1 MGRFMNHKKW
11 MAVIALAVTAL
22 ILTHLPV
29 SEADAAASASDFQT
43 QGSTLVK
50 YRGTEERVTIPD
62 TVEVVGESAFENNQ
76 KVQFVVIPKSVKRL
90 DAYVFW
96 GCNNLEEVVLGK
108 GLTAVDEYS
117 FAGCTGL
124 KQITIPENI
133 QSIDAQ
139 AFAGC
144 VNLTDIYIPATVT
157 GIAEDAFLN
166 CDNVTIHADEGS
178 VAAQFA
184 QKLAE
189 QKNRDPLVTAAP
201 VQTPT
206 AVSRPDTQ
214 ATTEPVSTAT
224 PAPVATP
231 VPGNVLGSTIIVGN
245 HALVMVHPGEEKVQ
259 QGYTEPEAGQ
269 ETGEEQDIT
278 AETENGKIPEW
289 MYYRNQS
296 VSAVTIPEGTTEIG
310 RFAFSRSSLR
320 TVTIPEGVT
329 VIDYAAFYHC
339 DNLDNVILPDTVNT
353 VGAKA
358 FTHTGWLDD
367 FEENSMDD
375 FLISG
380 DILVAYKG
388 NLPEVVIPDGVRVIA
403 EEAFRNHTELKKV
416 HLPASVTDIG
426 NDAFPEGIEIINEY
440 WGDLTDTRNRNR
452 HKID

>member
-29 SEADAAASASDFQT
+29 SEADAAASASDFQIE
-43 QGSTLVK
+43 GSTLTK

-329 VIDYAAFYHC
+329 TIDYAAFYHC

-358 FTHTGWLDD
+358 FTHTGWMDD

-426 NDAFPEGIEIINEY
+426 NDAFPEGIEIINE
-440 WGDLTDTRNRNR
+440 
-452 HKID
+452 

>member
-329 VIDYAAFYHC
+329 TIDYAAFYHC

-358 FTHTGWLDD
+358 FTHTGWLNH

-426 NDAFPEGIEIINEY
+426 NDAFPEGIEIINE
-440 WGDLTDTRNRNR
+440 
-452 HKID
+452 

>member
-1 MGRFMNHKKW
+1 MNHKKW

-124 KQITIPENI
+124 KQITIPENV

-178 VAAQFA
+178 VAAQFS

-278 AETENGKIPEW
+278 AETENGKVPEW

-426 NDAFPEGIEIINEY
+426 NDAFPEGIEIINE
-440 WGDLTDTRNRNR
+440 
-452 HKID
+452 

>member
-90 DAYVFW
+90 EAYVFW

-224 PAPVATP
+224 PAPAATP
-231 VPGNVLGSTIIVGN
+231 VPCNVLGSTIIVGN

-329 VIDYAAFYHC
+329 TIDYAAFYHC

-358 FTHTGWLDD
+358 FTHTGWMDD

-426 NDAFPEGIEIINEY
+426 NDAFPEGIEIINE
-440 WGDLTDTRNRNR
+440 
-452 HKID
+452 

>member
-278 AETENGKIPEW
+278 AETENGKVPEW

-329 VIDYAAFYHC
+329 TIDYAAFYHC

-358 FTHTGWLDD
+358 FTHTGWMDD

-426 NDAFPEGIEIINEY
+426 NDAFPEGIEIINE
-440 WGDLTDTRNRNR
+440 
-452 HKID
+452 

>member
-96 GCNNLEEVVLGK
+96 GCNNLEEVVMGK

-329 VIDYAAFYHC
+329 TIDYAAFYHC

-358 FTHTGWLDD
+358 FTHTGWMDD

-426 NDAFPEGIEIINEY
+426 NDAFPEGIEIINE
-440 WGDLTDTRNRNR
+440 
-452 HKID
+452 

>member
-90 DAYVFW
+90 EAYVFW

-206 AVSRPDTQ
+206 EVSRPDTQ

-289 MYYRNQS
+289 MYYRDQS

-329 VIDYAAFYHC
+329 TIDYAAFYHC

-358 FTHTGWLDD
+358 FTHTGWMDD

-426 NDAFPEGIEIINEY
+426 NDAFPEGIEIINE
-440 WGDLTDTRNRNR
+440 
-452 HKID
+452 

>member
-11 MAVIALAVTAL
+11 VVALVLIATAL

-224 PAPVATP
+224 PAPAATP

-416 HLPASVTDIG
+416 HLPASVTNIG
-426 NDAFPEGIEIINEY
+426 NDAFPEGIEIINE
-440 WGDLTDTRNRNR
+440 
-452 HKID
+452 

>member
-124 KQITIPENI
+124 KQITIPENV

-144 VNLTDIYIPATVT
+144 INLTDIYIPATVT

-178 VAAQFA
+178 VAAQFS

-214 ATTEPVSTAT
+214 ATTEPVSTTT

-245 HALVMVHPGEEKVQ
+245 HALVMVHPGEEKVR

-416 HLPASVTDIG
+416 HLPASVTDLG
-426 NDAFPEGIEIINEY
+426 NDAFSEGIEIINE
-440 WGDLTDTRNRNR
+440 
-452 HKID
+452 

>member
-1 MGRFMNHKKW
+1 MNHKKW

-296 VSAVTIPEGTTEIG
+296 VGAVTIPEGTTEIG

-329 VIDYAAFYHC
+329 TIDYAAFYHC

-426 NDAFPEGIEIINEY
+426 NDAFPEGIEIINE
-440 WGDLTDTRNRNR
+440 
-452 HKID
+452 

>member
-1 MGRFMNHKKW
+1 MNHKKW

-144 VNLTDIYIPATVT
+144 VNLTDIYIPAMVT

-296 VSAVTIPEGTTEIG
+296 VGAVTIPEGTTEIG

-426 NDAFPEGIEIINEY
+426 NDAFPEGIEIINE
-440 WGDLTDTRNRNR
+440 
-452 HKID
+452 

>member
-124 KQITIPENI
+124 KQITIPENV

-144 VNLTDIYIPATVT
+144 INLTDIYIPATVT

-178 VAAQFA
+178 VAAQFS

-189 QKNRDPLVTAAP
+189 QKKRDPLVTAAP

-214 ATTEPVSTAT
+214 ATTEPVSTTT

-231 VPGNVLGSTIIVGN
+231 VPGNVLGSTIVVGN

-358 FTHTGWLDD
+358 FTHTGWMDD

-426 NDAFPEGIEIINEY
+426 NDAFPEGIEIINE
-440 WGDLTDTRNRNR
+440 
-452 HKID
+452 

>member
-117 FAGCTGL
+117 FAGCMGL
-124 KQITIPENI
+124 KQITIPENV

-157 GIAEDAFLN
+157 VIAEDAFLN

-178 VAAQFA
+178 VAAQFS

-358 FTHTGWLDD
+358 FTHTGWMDD

-426 NDAFPEGIEIINEY
+426 NDAFPEGIEIINE
-440 WGDLTDTRNRNR
+440 
-452 HKID
+452 

>member
-22 ILTHLPV
+22 ILTHLPL

-178 VAAQFA
+178 VAAQFS

-388 NLPEVVIPDGVRVIA
+388 NLPEVVIPNGVRVIA

-426 NDAFPEGIEIINEY
+426 NDAFPEGIEIINE
-440 WGDLTDTRNRNR
+440 
-452 HKID
+452 

>member
-1 MGRFMNHKKW
+1 MNHKKW

-29 SEADAAASASDFQT
+29 SEADAAASVSDFQT

-166 CDNVTIHADEGS
+166 CGNVTIHADEGS

-224 PAPVATP
+224 PAPAATP

-329 VIDYAAFYHC
+329 TIDYAAFYHC

-426 NDAFPEGIEIINEY
+426 NDAFPEGIEIINE
-440 WGDLTDTRNRNR
+440 
-452 HKID
+452 

>member
-90 DAYVFW
+90 EAYVFW

-339 DNLDNVILPDTVNT
+339 DNLDNVVLPDTVNT

-426 NDAFPEGIEIINEY
+426 NDAFPEGIEIINE
-440 WGDLTDTRNRNR
+440 
-452 HKID
+452 

>member
-124 KQITIPENI
+124 KQITIPENV

-144 VNLTDIYIPATVT
+144 INLTDIYIPATVT

-178 VAAQFA
+178 VAAQFS

-214 ATTEPVSTAT
+214 ATTEPVSTTT

-231 VPGNVLGSTIIVGN
+231 VPGNVLGSTIVVGN

-278 AETENGKIPEW
+278 AETENGKIPKW

-358 FTHTGWLDD
+358 FTHTGWMDD

-426 NDAFPEGIEIINEY
+426 NDAFPEGIEIINE
-440 WGDLTDTRNRNR
+440 
-452 HKID
+452 

>member
-1 MGRFMNHKKW
+1 

-358 FTHTGWLDD
+358 FTHTGWMDD

-426 NDAFPEGIEIINEY
+426 NDAFPEGIEIINE
-440 WGDLTDTRNRNR
+440 
-452 HKID
+452 

>member
-416 HLPASVTDIG
+416 HLPAIVTDIG
-426 NDAFPEGIEIINEY
+426 NDAFPEGIEIINE
-440 WGDLTDTRNRNR
+440 
-452 HKID
+452 

>member
-76 KVQFVVIPKSVKRL
+76 KVQFVLIPKSVKRL

-124 KQITIPENI
+124 KQITIPENV

-144 VNLTDIYIPATVT
+144 INLTDIYIPATVT

-178 VAAQFA
+178 VAAQFS

-214 ATTEPVSTAT
+214 ATTEPVSTTT

-231 VPGNVLGSTIIVGN
+231 VPGNVLGSTIVVGN

-358 FTHTGWLDD
+358 FTHTGWMDD

-426 NDAFPEGIEIINEY
+426 NDAFPEGIEIINE
-440 WGDLTDTRNRNR
+440 
-452 HKID
+452 

>member
-29 SEADAAASASDFQT
+29 SEADAAASASDFQIE
-43 QGSTLVK
+43 GSTLTK
-50 YRGTEERVTIPD
+50 YRGSDERVTIPD

-124 KQITIPENI
+124 KQITIPENV

-144 VNLTDIYIPATVT
+144 INLTDIYIPATVT

-178 VAAQFA
+178 VAAQFS

-214 ATTEPVSTAT
+214 ATTEPVSTTT

-426 NDAFPEGIEIINEY
+426 NDAFPEGIEIINE
-440 WGDLTDTRNRNR
+440 
-452 HKID
+452 

>member
-124 KQITIPENI
+124 KQITIPENV

-144 VNLTDIYIPATVT
+144 INLTDIYIPATVT

-178 VAAQFA
+178 VAAQFS

-214 ATTEPVSTAT
+214 ATTEPVSTTT

-231 VPGNVLGSTIIVGN
+231 VPGNVLGSTIVVGN

-278 AETENGKIPEW
+278 ADTENGKIPEW

-358 FTHTGWLDD
+358 FTHTGWMDD

-426 NDAFPEGIEIINEY
+426 NDAFPEGIEIINE
-440 WGDLTDTRNRNR
+440 
-452 HKID
+452 

>member
-1 MGRFMNHKKW
+1 MNHKKW

-224 PAPVATP
+224 PAPVETP

-278 AETENGKIPEW
+278 AETENGKVPEW

-339 DNLDNVILPDTVNT
+339 DNLDNVVLPDTVNT

-426 NDAFPEGIEIINEY
+426 NDAFPEGIEIINE
-440 WGDLTDTRNRNR
+440 
-452 HKID
+452 

>member
-329 VIDYAAFYHC
+329 LIDYAAFYHC

-426 NDAFPEGIEIINEY
+426 NDAFPEGIEIINE
-440 WGDLTDTRNRNR
+440 
-452 HKID
+452 

>member
-76 KVQFVVIPKSVKRL
+76 KVQFVVIPESVKRL

-358 FTHTGWLDD
+358 FTHTGWMDD

-426 NDAFPEGIEIINEY
+426 NDAFPEGIEIINE
-440 WGDLTDTRNRNR
+440 
-452 HKID
+452 

>member
-124 KQITIPENI
+124 KQITIPENV

-144 VNLTDIYIPATVT
+144 INLTDIYIPATVT

-178 VAAQFA
+178 VAAQFS

-189 QKNRDPLVTAAP
+189 QKKRDPLVTAAP

-231 VPGNVLGSTIIVGN
+231 VPGNVLGSTIVVGN

-426 NDAFPEGIEIINEY
+426 NDAFPEGIEIINE
-440 WGDLTDTRNRNR
+440 
-452 HKID
+452 

>member
-1 MGRFMNHKKW
+1 MNHKKW

-178 VAAQFA
+178 VAAQFS

-224 PAPVATP
+224 PAPAATP

-329 VIDYAAFYHC
+329 TIDYAAFYHC

-358 FTHTGWLDD
+358 FTHTGWMDD

-426 NDAFPEGIEIINEY
+426 NDAFPEGIEIINE
-440 WGDLTDTRNRNR
+440 
-452 HKID
+452 

>member
-329 VIDYAAFYHC
+329 TIDYAAFYHC

-358 FTHTGWLDD
+358 FTHTGWMDD

-426 NDAFPEGIEIINEY
+426 NDAFPEGIEIINE
-440 WGDLTDTRNRNR
+440 
-452 HKID
+452 

>member
-1 MGRFMNHKKW
+1 MNHKKW

-178 VAAQFA
+178 VAAQFS

-231 VPGNVLGSTIIVGN
+231 VPGNVLGSTIVVGN

-388 NLPEVVIPDGVRVIA
+388 NLPEVVIPNGVRVIA

-426 NDAFPEGIEIINEY
+426 NDAFPEGIEIINE
-440 WGDLTDTRNRNR
+440 
-452 HKID
+452 

>member
-178 VAAQFA
+178 VAAQFS

-189 QKNRDPLVTAAP
+189 QKKRDPLVTAAP

-231 VPGNVLGSTIIVGN
+231 VPGNLLGSTIIVGN

-278 AETENGKIPEW
+278 AETENGRIPEW

-339 DNLDNVILPDTVNT
+339 DNLDNVVLPDTVNT

-426 NDAFPEGIEIINEY
+426 NDAFPEGIEIINE
-440 WGDLTDTRNRNR
+440 
-452 HKID
+452 

>member
-1 MGRFMNHKKW
+1 MNHKKW

-214 ATTEPVSTAT
+214 ATTEPVSTTT

-231 VPGNVLGSTIIVGN
+231 VPGNVLGSTIVVGN

-426 NDAFPEGIEIINEY
+426 NDAFPEGIEIINE
-440 WGDLTDTRNRNR
+440 
-452 HKID
+452 

>member
-358 FTHTGWLDD
+358 FTHTGWMDD

-426 NDAFPEGIEIINEY
+426 NDAFPEGIEIINE
-440 WGDLTDTRNRNR
+440 
-452 HKID
+452 

>member
-62 TVEVVGESAFENNQ
+62 TVEVIGESAFENNQ

-124 KQITIPENI
+124 KQITSPENI

-214 ATTEPVSTAT
+214 ATAEPVSTAT

-329 VIDYAAFYHC
+329 TIDYAAFYHC

-358 FTHTGWLDD
+358 FTHTGWMDD

-426 NDAFPEGIEIINEY
+426 NDAFPEGIEIINE
-440 WGDLTDTRNRNR
+440 
-452 HKID
+452 